1 LARQRPEERTIEEAL
16 GVIDDG
22 VPDEEGELVTKGSF
36 EPDDFR
42 VAGRSG
48 PCPPRV
54 PMISRVAPTGARD
67 STHVGAGVRRSRW
80 WHLATFV
87 AAVFGVGLQLWIEF
101 DPAPNPDRPEF
112 STPIRLWNVLSYF
125 TVWSNILVLVVA
137 YLLWRDQARRGTVF
151 AVFRLASL
159 VMITVTGV
167 IYALVLAPLWNPTG
181 WQRVADE
188 TLHYT
193 VPILAVVSFLVVGPR
208 PRFAFRT
215 LWAALLIP
223 LVYIAYTLLR
233 SPFITYTQD
242 GQTRHWY
249 PYHFLNV
256 DDLGYGR
263 VLLNIAAIFLLLLAI
278 AGVYFFLDRKLP
290 ERPTRPA
297 AT

>member
-1 LARQRPEERTIEEAL
+1 
-16 GVIDDG
+16 
-22 VPDEEGELVTKGSF
+22 
-36 EPDDFR
+36 
-42 VAGRSG
+42 
-48 PCPPRV
+48 
-54 PMISRVAPTGARD
+54 MAPTGARD
-67 STHVGAGVRRSRW
+67 STQVDAGVRRARW

-137 YLLWRDQARRGTVF
+137 YLLWRDPLRRGRVF
-151 AVFRLASL
+151 TVFRLASV
-159 VMITVTGV
+159 VMITLTGV

-193 VPILAVVSFLVVGPR
+193 VPILAVVSFLVAGPR
-208 PRFAFRT
+208 PRFSTRT
-215 LWAALLIP
+215 LWASVSIP
-223 LVYIAYTLLR
+223 LVYIAYTLIR

-249 PYHFLNV
+249 PYHFLDV

-263 VLLNIAAIFLLLLAI
+263 VLINIAGLLLLLLAV
-278 AGVYFFLDRKLP
+278 AGIFLYLDRKLP
-290 ERPTRPA
+290 ERPIRSPA
-297 AT
+297 ISPAPP

>member
-1 LARQRPEERTIEEAL
+1 MITRMTPTEA
-16 GVIDDG
+16 
-22 VPDEEGELVTKGSF
+22 PD
-36 EPDDFR
+36 
-42 VAGRSG
+42 
-48 PCPPRV
+48 
-54 PMISRVAPTGARD
+54 PTQV
-67 STHVGAGVRRSRW
+67 SVGVRRARW

-137 YLLWRDQARRGTVF
+137 YLLWRDPLRRGPAF
-151 AVFRLASL
+151 SLFRLASL
-159 VMITVTGV
+159 VMITLTGV

-208 PRFAFRT
+208 PRFSTRT
-215 LWAALLIP
+215 LWASVSIP
-223 LVYIAYTLLR
+223 LLYIAYTLIR

-249 PYHFLNV
+249 PYHFVDV

-263 VLLNIAAIFLLLLAI
+263 VLLNIVGLLLLLLAV
-278 AGVYFFLDRKLP
+278 AGLYLYLDRKLP
-290 ERPTRPA
+290 ERPTRSPA
-297 AT
+297 ISPAPP